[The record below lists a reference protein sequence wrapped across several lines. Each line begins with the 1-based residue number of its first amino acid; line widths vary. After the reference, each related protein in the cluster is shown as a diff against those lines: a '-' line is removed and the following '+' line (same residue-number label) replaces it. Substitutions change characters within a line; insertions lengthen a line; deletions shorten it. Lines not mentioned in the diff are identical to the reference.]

1 VDVNDLDHQRVR
13 VIIRVTPLE
22 HKRNVEGRG
31 EMSKDGRLGVD
42 TTSVPQRFCAPVS
55 IRHTII
61 QRVPQRFCAPE
72 FAHTFKK
79 GEACDYMLKYSAA
92 ETVVGA
98 ESHRSTYR
106 FQIYIYILPSVSS
119 CACRGFAVR
128 RVFEGV
134 DTQTID
140 PSFICHTEHERLRIQ
155 FAE

>member
-42 TTSVPQRFCAPVS
+42 TTSSSATVLCASVNS
-55 IRHTII
+55 
-61 QRVPQRFCAPE
+61 
-72 FAHTFKK
+72 

-106 FQIYIYILPSVSS
+106 FEKTFLHIYPAFRIKLRLQRLCGPS
-119 CACRGFAVR
+119 GF
-128 RVFEGV
+128 
-134 DTQTID
+134 
-140 PSFICHTEHERLRIQ
+140 
-155 FAE
+155 